1 MRFEVSIIM
10 SVLVMTVVAL
20 PFQGGNNNELTA
32 FGDFDVV
39 DTKKHFMQKREDNS
53 KKPTFEGHSSAVTD
67 LNELYNNLMAHV
79 NNENNDAESLRVFFQ
94 EFPGSISTTQH
105 YLKTDIG
112 DGAFGVPLAH
122 IKLIFEAFKDAT
134 ETKDRFEGCEYPGA
148 DIVQRSMD
156 LRVEALAAETFE
168 DDDEEP
174 SDDFK
179 KQLEDIE
186 KRFSDLQQEA
196 TGANMVSGLRKMFE
210 AQVEKISNAINKYKE
225 EENHRKSLK
234 A

>member
-1 MRFEVSIIM
+1 MRFEVSIIT
-10 SVLVMTVVAL
+10 SVLVMSVAAM
-20 PFQGGNNNELTA
+20 PIQGETNNELTA
-32 FGDFDVV
+32 FGDFDVI
-39 DTKKHFMQKREDNS
+39 DTEKFLMQKREDDP
-53 KKPTFEGHSSAVTD
+53 KKPTFEGLNIAVYS
-67 LNELYNNLMAHV
+67 LNRLYNSLMLHV
-79 NNENNDAESLRVFFQ
+79 KNKNNDAEGLKGFFRD
-94 EFPGSISTTQH
+94 FPGEISTNQRL
-105 YLKTDIG
+105 LKSEIASG
-112 DGAFGVPLAH
+112 ALKGAFPQ
-122 IKLIFEAFKDAT
+122 IKLIFEAFKEAT
-134 ETKDRFEGCEYPGA
+134 ETKDRFDGCEYPGA

-210 AQVEKISNAINKYKE
+210 AQVKKISSAINKYKE